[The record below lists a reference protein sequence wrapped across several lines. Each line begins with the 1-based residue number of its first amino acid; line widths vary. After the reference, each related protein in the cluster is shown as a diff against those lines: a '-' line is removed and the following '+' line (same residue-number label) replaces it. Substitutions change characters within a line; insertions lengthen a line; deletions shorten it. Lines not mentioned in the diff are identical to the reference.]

1 MKNGTTIHVAMGAGF
16 ETWRL
21 QAEPVNALSP
31 LLLQQLREAIA
42 RAANND
48 SISAVILTS
57 GCRVFSAGGDARW
70 MGEVLAAEGK
80 QGLVDRFNGIMNEFR
95 EVCIALRRSPFLV
108 IAALNGHT
116 LAGGL
121 ELASAC
127 DLRFAADNPKI
138 QIGVPEMDLFGA
150 MPTGGGGAQ
159 FLTRILGPSRALDF
173 ILDAKPV
180 SPQRALEMGLVDR
193 VFAAGE
199 LLPSSEAYAA
209 DIAKKAGRIGVNAA
223 KKAILG
229 GAEIPLL
236 DAMELDRSLHWDA
249 MRRGN
254 FLPGVEAFVERF
266 GR

>member
-1 MKNGTTIHVAMGAGF
+1 
-16 ETWRL
+16 
-21 QAEPVNALSP
+21 
-31 LLLQQLREAIA
+31 
-42 RAANND
+42 
-48 SISAVILTS
+48 
-57 GCRVFSAGGDARW
+57 
-70 MGEVLAAEGK
+70 
-80 QGLVDRFNGIMNEFR
+80 
-95 EVCIALRRSPFLV
+95 
-108 IAALNGHT
+108 
-116 LAGGL
+116 
-121 ELASAC
+121 
-127 DLRFAADNPKI
+127 
-138 QIGVPEMDLFGA
+138 MDLFGA